1 MDENEFILKLNECYN
16 LADKG
21 RTQRA
26 QVEFE
31 NCVQEFQKENLSY
44 LDTTDKKYHRSR
56 LDYCQELVDEGN
68 IGLAKFEFEKWF
80 NEFQK
85 EELEYDKKKFSVNYK
100 LIFKIMER
108 ASHRIAVNN
117 LLKSAEAF
125 YQRGNIRDAHNNL
138 GIARRRA
145 YYIGLNIK
153 SEISG
158 IKERYNDNGLLGKI
172 EGGISESLLH
182 IGGICN
188 NTGNNTDLIK
198 LIEKVREGIAERLL

>member
-1 MDENEFILKLNECYN
+1 MDENEFISKLNECYN

-44 LDTTDKKYHRSR
+44 IDTVDKEYHRSR
-56 LDYCQELVDEGN
+56 LNYCQELAGGGH
-68 IGLAKFEFEKWF
+68 IKLAKFEFEKWF

-117 LLKSAEAF
+117 LLESAEAF
-125 YQRGNIRDAHNNL
+125 YQRGNIKDAHNNL
-138 GIARRRA
+138 D
-145 YYIGLNIK
+145 IGRLHAHRIQLNIK
-153 SEISG
+153 NEISK
-158 IKERYNDNGLLGKI
+158 IKEKYNDNGLI
-172 EGGISESLLH
+172 ERVKDCINEGLLY
-182 IGGICN
+182 
-188 NTGNNTDLIK
+188 LS
-198 LIEKVREGIAERLL
+198 